1 MKSKAAVLGGGNCG
15 QMFAADLSLAGW
27 EAHLYELPEFTR
39 ELEDVIASRKIEIV
53 GNQLNSKGLTP
64 SDIPSTEAVTT
75 EVLGQVLQKAFRRGG
90 IANVDVVTT
99 NIEEALEGVDLINV
113 CVPAVGHK
121 AFFENMLPYLRDGHI
136 VSIFPDNFGSLML
149 RRMLRE
155 RNVDAKI
162 IVGGWD
168 TMPGVFR
175 LVKPGKVNCNTRA
188 VDLRGDTL
196 PSSDW
201 EDFLKVMKDFP
212 LLDPAEITHGDTVID
227 IGLSNPNP
235 VVHCVGTLLSIGAME
250 NAPPESFD
258 LYRDGLSPSIAN
270 AMVAFYHE
278 ECRIAKA
285 LGVSLAPHADED
297 FRSRTNIMVE
307 HYVGK
312 QFRIGFDENWP
323 VDIPTGPF
331 DIQSRYLTE
340 DVPVGT
346 CGRYSLARYFG
357 VDVPIM
363 ESIIELTSVV
373 CGRDFM
379 KECRS
384 MEEMGLSGMSRD
396 DILGY
401 LRGSDVLPAC

>member
-1 MKSKAAVLGGGNCG
+1 MKSKAAVLGGGTCG

-27 EAHLYELPEFTR
+27 EARLYELPEFR
-39 ELEDVIASRKIEIV
+39 RNLEEVIASKKIEIV

-64 SDIPSTEAVTT
+64 SDIANTEAVIT
-75 EVLGQVLQKAFRRGG
+75 EVLEQVLQKAFKRGG
-90 IANVDVVTT
+90 VAKVDVVTT

-113 CVPAVGHK
+113 CVPAIGHK
-121 AFFENMLPYLRDGHI
+121 AFFDNMIPYLKDGQI
-136 VSIFPDNFGSLML
+136 VSIFPDNFGSLVL
-149 RRMLRE
+149 RKMLRE

-168 TMPGVFR
+168 TMPGTFR

-212 LLDPAEITHGDTVID
+212 LFDPAEITHGDTVID

-235 VVHCVGTLLSIGAME
+235 VVHCVGTLLSIGAIE

-278 ECRIAKA
+278 ECRIAEA
-285 LGVSLAPHADED
+285 LGVGIAPHADED

-323 VDIPTGPF
+323 VDNPTGPF

-340 DVPVGT
+340 DVPVGA

-357 VDVPIM
+357 VEAPIM

-396 DILGY
+396 EILGY
-401 LRGSDVLPAC
+401 LREGRT

>member
-27 EAHLYELPEFTR
+27 EAHLYELPEFR
-39 ELEDVIASRKIEIV
+39 RNLEEVIASKKIEIV
-53 GNQLNSKGLTP
+53 GNQLNSKGLAP
-64 SDIPSTEAVTT
+64 SDTADTDVITT
-75 EVLGQVLQKAFRRGG
+75 EVVEQVLQKAFKRGG
-90 IANVDVVTT
+90 TAEVHVVTT
-99 NIEEALEGVDLINV
+99 NMEEALEGVDLINV

-121 AFFENMLPYLRDGHI
+121 AFFENMIPHLKDGQI
-136 VSIFPDNFGSLML
+136 VSIFPDNFGSLAL
-149 RRMLRE
+149 RKMLRE
-155 RNVDAKI
+155 RDVDAKI

-175 LVKPGKVNCNTRA
+175 LMKPGKVNCTTRA

-212 LLDPAEITHGDTVID
+212 LFDPAEITHGDTVID

-250 NAPPESFD
+250 NAPPERFD

-278 ECRIAKA
+278 ECRIAEA
-285 LGVSLAPHADED
+285 LGVGIAPHADED

-323 VDIPTGPF
+323 VDNPTGPF
-331 DIQSRYLTE
+331 DIESRYLTE

-346 CGRYSLARYFG
+346 CARYSLARYFG
-357 VDVPIM
+357 VEVPIM
-363 ESIIELTSVV
+363 ESIIKLTSVV

-379 KECRS
+379 RECRS

-396 DILGY
+396 EILGY
-401 LRGSDVLPAC
+401 LREGRT